1 MLTKSEL
8 AYFCYQLSIV
18 FRSGL
23 PIAEGIHLLAADF
36 DDKRFTEIASK
47 MAQSLDEGSTITDAI
62 LATGAFPVYLNEM
75 TRIGEDTGRLGAIFS
90 ELAAFYE
97 GQANFAKKIR
107 SALTYPIVLGV
118 LMFAVLML
126 LVFNVLPVFH
136 EMLLSFGGAVPATT
150 EWILKISMLARHSVA
165 FIVGVLVLFFIGM
178 FLVFKTN
185 RVPRQRNFVLTKIP
199 IISRIYKKSV
209 LVKFSRA
216 LQTLI
221 SSGYSFEMSVE
232 KTLPILEDPVIADRL
247 SSAAREIEAG
257 GDLYEILNRLDL
269 FPRVFFKMIQL
280 GVKTGTLEEMITK
293 FTATYERELEADLT
307 QTTDAIEPVLVAV
320 LSVVIGLILVM
331 VMLPLINIIGAI
343 G

>member
-1 MLTKSEL
+1 
-8 AYFCYQLSIV
+8 
-18 FRSGL
+18 
-23 PIAEGIHLLAADF
+23 
-36 DDKRFTEIASK
+36 
-47 MAQSLDEGSTITDAI
+47 
-62 LATGAFPVYLNEM
+62 
-75 TRIGEDTGRLGAIFS
+75 
-90 ELAAFYE
+90 
-97 GQANFAKKIR
+97 
-107 SALTYPIVLGV
+107 
-118 LMFAVLML
+118 
-126 LVFNVLPVFH
+126 
-136 EMLLSFGGAVPATT
+136 FGGAVPATT

-269 FPRVFFKMIQL
+269 FPRIFFKMIQL